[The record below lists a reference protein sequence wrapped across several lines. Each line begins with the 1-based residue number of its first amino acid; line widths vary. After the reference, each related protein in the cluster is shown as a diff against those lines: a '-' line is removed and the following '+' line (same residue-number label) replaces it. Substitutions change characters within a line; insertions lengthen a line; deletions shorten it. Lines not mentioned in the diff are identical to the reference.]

1 MSCRPFN
8 FLSCVLIVC
17 GSKFD
22 SSAAFGLGRWR
33 PQASADIAAAAACS
47 SRRNFCA
54 AIIATSLAAP
64 PANAGSFAPG
74 GTLLDREVSVLYGN
88 EEASPSRQPNNSN
101 VIFNLDQ
108 YFKFGSAARWIPP
121 QSTDFPETMPFVPVQ
136 QRYDARKKY
145 GERIEK
151 ALEQLELIGRTS
163 SASDV
168 PGMDDPVYR
177 LRPLG
182 LAANSFLA
190 TENSGNTNQ
199 LLLARWY
206 INETY
211 LRIGDY
217 RSALEKGDASEAK
230 RSYECLTKAIN
241 SYLALINR
249 QITSKVGDKFRYFG
263 VGSETL
269 Q

>member
-1 MSCRPFN
+1 MIN
-8 FLSCVLIVC
+8 FLLCVLVLC
-17 GSKFD
+17 GSQFD
-22 SSAAFGLGRWR
+22 SSAAFGLG
-33 PQASADIAAAAACS
+33 PQASADIHGSSRRAAVEAGQGSASCS

-54 AIIATSLAAP
+54 AIIATSLTGGGGA
-64 PANAGSFAPG
+64 ANAASFAPG

-121 QSTDFPETMPFVPVQ
+121 DSTDFPATMPFVPVQ
-136 QRYDARKKY
+136 NRYDARKKY
-145 GERIEK
+145 GDRIDK
-151 ALEQLELIGRTS
+151 CLEQLELIGQAS

-168 PGMDDPVYR
+168 PEMDDPVYR

-182 LAANSFLA
+182 LAANAFLA
-190 TENSGNTNQ
+190 TENSGNTNE

-217 RSALEKGDASEAK
+217 RSALEKGDTE
-230 RSYECLTKAIN
+230 
-241 SYLALINR
+241 
-249 QITSKVGDKFRYFG
+249 
-263 VGSETL
+263 
-269 Q
+269 